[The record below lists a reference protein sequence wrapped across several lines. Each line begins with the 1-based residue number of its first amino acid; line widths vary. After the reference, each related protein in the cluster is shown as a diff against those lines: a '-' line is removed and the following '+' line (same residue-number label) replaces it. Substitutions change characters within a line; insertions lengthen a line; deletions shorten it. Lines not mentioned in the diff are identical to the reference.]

1 MAEVEAIETA
11 LAKAST
17 EGEIAIATPSALAD
31 QPACSVNCFEACQHI
46 AF

>member
-17 EGEIAIATPSALAD
+17 EGEIATPLLRRSLISRRV
-31 QPACSVNCFEACQHI
+31 Q
-46 AF
+46 